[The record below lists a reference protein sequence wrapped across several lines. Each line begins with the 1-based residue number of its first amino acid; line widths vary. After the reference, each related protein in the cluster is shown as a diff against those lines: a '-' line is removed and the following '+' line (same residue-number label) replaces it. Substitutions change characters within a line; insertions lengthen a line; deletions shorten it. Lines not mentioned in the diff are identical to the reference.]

1 MDYSINFL
9 KEKKINLGVSKSYLK
24 SCNALF
30 NHIKKSEYLNL
41 KDLETFNLKNTLKFF
56 RKNSHLWNP

>member
-9 KEKKINLGVSKSYLK
+9 KEKKINIGVSKSYLK

-30 NHIKKSEYLNL
+30 NHIKRSKYLNL
-41 KDLETFNLKNTLKFF
+41 GDLETFNLSNTLKFF
-56 RKNSHLWNP
+56 RTNAHLWNA